1 MHDIKESC
9 AGLKYDVACQLL
21 ALSVASATPM
31 KHSIDNYTGPCTIRY
46 DPRMCASEVPP
57 LPTNCLAPAGRVSSL
72 GIPRNA
78 LEQVPLV
85 SELTEQHLPSRNFA
99 FQRQLLVLEGN
110 GLHVLQKLRP
120 VDYLYDAIQ
129 VNLNNSERLQRVLSS
144 LSSGYG
150 ADQYCAMMVGI
161 ACGLPSDAGGNPHL
175 DVTCTVGVNVH
186 YDSDIRSAAI
196 QYLRLPPSSSPK
208 ARPNQ
213 IPDPV
218 GVDASTLGDTDV
230 QTSCVYNGF
239 ELFLSRLLRPVW
251 LKEVVDEDPV
261 YKKNYPA
268 QWLSLDLIASLLVP
282 LQELKKVLL
291 LPFMY
296 ESIIRSNHRFTS
308 YSHNTTDQQNMTGNM
323 APSSQTGGASQHYTG
338 NRGTYNLSSGGDAYS
353 GASSSSRG
361 SANPGNAF
369 LSRTGNLTMDELRQR
384 LARDY
389 ENECICKLYRLLA
402 RTIQALQLLSLLL
415 TADLEWRLSLSW
427 RDFRG
432 LSLRKIV
439 TSMRAHDKIKTG
451 LRKLILSSS
460 RSSKHKLADAR
471 SMTINLTNRLK
482 NDCYMFYSEGD
493 EKWHEAEENLASLE
507 TMISN
512 SLSSVSPEVR
522 RQAKAAITMLVDAAG
537 HWYDPDLV
545 VPYGSEKTELELK
558 CEQLM
563 RLGEIGRVGVPEL
576 CMSAVRN
583 FSAWSP
589 SYQYLKGSS
598 IGSGTGSD
606 AGLAGMGR
614 ASSSASH
621 TTEGVDDRGLYH
633 GGNVLTPAEMD
644 KARVSVYNTLLSAI
658 LSLDSEMSGVIGS
671 GSASNLPRGERLS
684 AGEVEGK
691 MLEMVVASIHLCNND
706 SVFHQLLCD
715 ALFKNHKEVL
725 VRINEPFVE
734 HYLLESDEELLYRW
748 HGHHGFHDRA
758 TERMY
763 KRAVAVNTPGASSPI
778 TIHQRVEY
786 MRFALRSANAVGSG
800 NKYNYLSLLS
810 LGEAWV
816 RVYDSFTR
824 LLTGMQELRDAASA
838 EMTDQ
843 YRPVISSIE
852 EITER
857 CLYNFIVDEGLESTS
872 SSNGHYRAQHTEA
885 EWLLRKCEEFQLW
898 EDCMI
903 LATASPSLTM
913 SPQKVDIFWRSIV
926 YR

>member
-1 MHDIKESC
+1 MDSTHRGVFLCSQDRSEAKSLVSGGNGIVGSGPEANGDEVVALCEDLWARGLSDLNENRAQRPSLRESISIIPLKGRVQDIKESC
-9 AGLKYDVACQLL
+9 ANVKYDIACQLL
-21 ALSVASATPM
+21 ALNLASATPM
-31 KHSIDNYTGPCTIRY
+31 KHSIENYTGPCTVRY

-57 LPTNCLAPAGRVSSL
+57 LSTNCLAPGGRVASL

-78 LEQVPLV
+78 LEQVHLANELV
-85 SELTEQHLPSRNFA
+85 QQHLPSRNFA

-110 GLHVLQKLRP
+110 GLHVLQKVRP

-129 VNLNNSERLQRVLSS
+129 ANLNNSERLQRVLSS

-150 ADQYCAMMVGI
+150 ADQFCAMMVGI

-186 YDSDIRSAAI
+186 YDSDIRSAAL
-196 QYLRLPPSSSPK
+196 QYLRLPPTSSPK

-218 GVDASTLGDTDV
+218 NVDLSSLSETDV
-230 QTSCVYNGF
+230 QTSCVFNGF
-239 ELFLSRLLRPVW
+239 ELFLSRLLRPIW
-251 LKEVVDEDPV
+251 LREVVDEDPV
-261 YKKNYPA
+261 FKKYYPA

-291 LPFMY
+291 LPFMF

-308 YSHNTTDQQNMTGNM
+308 YSHNTTDQQNITGNM
-323 APSSQTGGASQHYTG
+323 GSRSETFNVSQYTSTSGSS
-338 NRGTYNLSSGGDAYS
+338 YNLSSGAETYS
-353 GASSSSRG
+353 GGASGISSSSRG
-361 SANPGNAF
+361 GTNAGNSF
-369 LSRTGNLTMDELRQR
+369 MSHTGNLTMDELRQR

-402 RTIQALQLLSLLL
+402 RTIQALQLLRLLL
-415 TADLEWRLSLSW
+415 TADLEWRLPLSW

-451 LRKLILSSS
+451 LRRLILSSG

-471 SMTINLTNRLK
+471 NMTVNLTNCLK

-493 EKWHEAEENLASLE
+493 EKWHEAEENLATLE
-507 TMISN
+507 TMIAN

-545 VPYGSEKTELELK
+545 VPFGSEKTELELK

-563 RLGEIGRVGVPEL
+563 RLGEIGRIGVPEL

-583 FSAWSP
+583 FCPWSP
-589 SYQYLKGSS
+589 SYQYLKDSALGGSTS
-598 IGSGTGSD
+598 GSAGVTGTG
-606 AGLAGMGR
+606 LV
-614 ASSSASH
+614 ASPVSH
-621 TTEGVDDRGLYH
+621 TAEGVDDRGLYH

-644 KARVSVYNTLLSAI
+644 KARVCVYNTLISAI
-658 LSLDSEMSGVIGS
+658 LSLDNETNGIIGS
-671 GSASNLPRGERLS
+671 GNGSDLPRGERLS

-691 MLEMVVASIHLCNND
+691 MLEMVIASIRLCNDD
-706 SVFHQLLCD
+706 SVFHKLLCD
-715 ALFKNHKEVL
+715 ALIKGHKEVL

-734 HYLLESDEELLYRW
+734 KYLLEADEELLYRW
-748 HGHHGFHDRA
+748 HGHHGFHERA
-758 TERMY
+758 TELMY
-763 KRAVAVNTPGASSPI
+763 KRAVAVNSPETRNPI

-786 MRFALRSANAVGSG
+786 LRFALRVPM
-800 NKYNYLSLLS
+800 
-810 LGEAWV
+810 
-816 RVYDSFTR
+816 R
-824 LLTGMQELRDAASA
+824 LVV
-838 EMTDQ
+838 
-843 YRPVISSIE
+843 VISSI
-852 EITER
+852 TWP
-857 CLYNFIVDEGLESTS
+857 F
-872 SSNGHYRAQHTEA
+872 
-885 EWLLRKCEEFQLW
+885 
-898 EDCMI
+898 
-903 LATASPSLTM
+903 
-913 SPQKVDIFWRSIV
+913 
-926 YR
+926 